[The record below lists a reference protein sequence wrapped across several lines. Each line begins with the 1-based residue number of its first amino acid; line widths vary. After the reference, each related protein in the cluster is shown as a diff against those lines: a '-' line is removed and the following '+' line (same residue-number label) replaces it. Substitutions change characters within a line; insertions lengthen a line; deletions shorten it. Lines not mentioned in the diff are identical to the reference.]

1 MPVEYIAWFRMNV
14 DDLSPR
20 EYWATAIEDMGLAT
34 AIQEAQRRG
43 ESRAHKEAQEERDE
57 IARKARVKAEHEK
70 KSKEMHKELRGRI

>member
-20 EYWATAIEDMGLAT
+20 EYWATAIEDMGMAT

-43 ESRAHKEAQEERDE
+43 ENRAHKEAQEDREAQD
-57 IARKARVKAEHEK
+57 KARERKQ
-70 KSKEMHKELRGRI
+70 KERESIQRLRGQG

>member
-34 AIQEAQRRG
+34 AIQEAQRGG
-43 ESRAHKEAQEERDE
+43 ENRAHTEAQEERA
-57 IARKARVKAEHEK
+57 ARDKARERTQ
-70 KSKEMHKELRGRI
+70 KEQESIQRLRGR